1 LFFED
6 LSAFI
11 AVAERGSFSRAAVEL
26 CIAQSAL
33 SKRVR
38 RLEQRTG
45 AVLLE
50 RRARGVVLTPVGEA
64 FLQRALALVEE
75 ANYLERHLSSA
86 IQVPAGKVSIALP
99 RRSAG
104 LIAPRIVERC
114 RLEIPR
120 VRLNL
125 LEGTAANVH
134 GWMVR
139 GEADVALT
147 YNADLGAGFR
157 VLPFMSE
164 RLVLF
169 SSPGLAL
176 QHFGIEGPP
185 RVCAVQD
192 LSRVPL
198 ILPRKPDVV
207 RVLVERLA
215 AGHGFKPNVV
225 FEADGLS
232 TIRGMVEYGQG
243 MALLSLSTSWNYS
256 VEQGRL
262 VAIPVSSPLVSWKL
276 HLAHSLRSEGGAA
289 VSRVFEIVRREAIA
303 LRECPTFPARRRRAW
318 PIFRLARG
326 TASWRPA
333 ARPRVSLPS

>member
-1 LFFED
+1 MFFED

-45 AVLLE
+45 AALLE
-50 RRARGVVLTPVGEA
+50 RRARGVVLTPVGQV
-64 FLQRALALVEE
+64 FLQRALALVDE

-86 IQVPAGKVSIALP
+86 IQTPAGEVSIALP

-120 VRLNL
+120 VRLQL

-139 GEADVALT
+139 GEADVGLT
-147 YNADLGAGFR
+147 YNPDLGTGFR

-169 SSPGLAL
+169 SSPGLAH
-176 QHFGIEGPP
+176 QHFGLDGPP
-185 RVCAVQD
+185 RACAVQD
-192 LSRVPL
+192 LARLPL

-215 AGHGFKPNVV
+215 AGHGFRPNIV

-262 VAIPVSSPLVSWKL
+262 VSVPFSSPSVSWKL
-276 HLAHSLRSEGGAA
+276 HLAHSLKADGSAA
-289 VSRVFEIVRREAIA
+289 VSRVFDIVRREAISLLDA
-303 LRECPTFPARRRRAW
+303 GAW
-318 PIFRLARG
+318 PCAERL
-326 TASWRPA
+326 
-333 ARPRVSLPS
+333 LPDPGIGQEEDGAMTDR